1 MARRPLPDRRAQ
13 AAPRTGR
20 KLGWLIAVGVLAA
33 LAFAIATLPAAVLSG
48 SLGRAGLAAT
58 ALSGSI
64 WSGRA
69 DGLAWRGAP
78 LGDATWRVVPGEL
91 LRGRI
96 AGDVNVT
103 RVDGSVAS
111 HVYGTVGGDVHFAA
125 TRIDLPVE
133 VLAALPIGV
142 PKGWR
147 GRVSANLDEM
157 VLADGWPTSLR
168 GTLTMQDLVAPPPRN
183 AIVGSYDVVM
193 PDPQQVVAGG
203 DDLAGRVT
211 DRDGPFSVDA
221 RLTLSRDRSF
231 LLEGTLA
238 PRGAVPPELERSLQL
253 LGPADASGRR
263 PFSVSGTL

>member
-1 MARRPLPDRRAQ
+1 MARRPVPDRQAQ

-20 KLGWLIAVGVLAA
+20 KLGWLIVVGVLAA

-58 ALSGSI
+58 SLTGSI

-96 AGDVNVT
+96 AGDVNLRRT
-103 RVDGSVAS
+103 DGSVATQVFS
-111 HVYGTVGGDVHFAA
+111 TFGGEVRLAA
-125 TRIDLPVE
+125 THIDLPVE
-133 VLAALPIGV
+133 ALAALPIGV

-147 GRVSANLDEM
+147 GRVSANLDEL
-157 VLADGWPTSLR
+157 VLVAGWPTSLR

-193 PDPQQVVAGG
+193 PDPQGAAGG
-203 DDLAGRVT
+203 NELAGRVT
-211 DRDGPFSVDA
+211 DREGPFSVDA

-253 LGPADASGRR
+253 LGPPDAAGRR